1 MNLPEYTTKE
11 LLITSNAILPK
22 GNPSPNL
29 HRQGTQHI
37 NSERPQIRVV
47 TSDRE
52 KPAYGSCSMI
62 VCLIH

>member
-37 NSERPQIRVV
+37 NSERPQIRAV
-47 TSDRE
+47 TRRE
-52 KPAYGSCSMI
+52 KPPI
-62 VCLIH
+62 WEL